1 MTPHKP
7 LKLENVHSIS
17 ELDVKLP
24 DERPVPQIIECYLHD
39 TSDIKA
45 TEIAHM
51 QQIPDFDSYKV
62 YLKDGRT
69 FEISGPALFFYQTTA
84 VD

>member
-1 MTPHKP
+1 MTPHKT
-7 LKLENVHSIS
+7 LKLENVHSLS
-17 ELDVKLP
+17 ELDVQVP
-24 DERPVPQIIECYLHD
+24 EERPVPQIIECYLHD

-45 TEIAHM
+45 GEIAHM
-51 QQIPDFDSYKV
+51 QQIPDYDSYKV

-69 FEISGPALFFYQTTA
+69 FEVSGPALYFYSHTA